1 MKRFGG
7 KRSPDISP
15 DLTSFGDIA
24 FLLIIFFVLT
34 ASLDRP
40 YGQKMEM
47 PSAATPP
54 QGAESPRIPTVNI
67 LADRLLYTEGE
78 GAERELNMTQ
88 LRAELWKKEFAKQE
102 PKGRLVVLET
112 ADSVEYE
119 RYFQVVTMIAE
130 VGGVVAMLSD

>member
-1 MKRFGG
+1 MKRPGQ
-7 KRSPDISP
+7 KRPTDVEP

-40 YGQKMEM
+40 YGRQMEM
-47 PSAATPP
+47 PAAAAPP
-54 QGAESPRIPTVNI
+54 QGAQTPRIPTVNI
-67 LADRLLYTEGE
+67 LADRILYTEGE
-78 GAERELNMTQ
+78 GAERELDMTQ
-88 LRAELWKKEFAKQE
+88 LRAELWKKEFEKQD
-102 PKGRLVVLET
+102 PKARLVVLEM
-112 ADSVEYE
+112 ADTVEYE

>member
-1 MKRFGG
+1 MKRPGG
-7 KRSPDISP
+7 KRSSDISP